1 MHGCKGKRLL
11 KLEITKMR
19 TGKFQCLFFFFF
31 SIGMAYKRS
40 YEQILYR
47 VWFLRLLFRKLYS
60 PFPLKIR
67 KKQQEKEDGRRESL
81 TKKILWAIIHYLSFT
96 KQPTYQSCQE
106 KEKPSGDRENFYFK
120 MSNQIIRV
128 SPLESFSGW
137 LTAAFCSL
145 LLSKDELRSFVFSGN
160 WSFRF
165 AFSIFK
171 K

>member
-1 MHGCKGKRLL
+1 M
-11 KLEITKMR
+11 
-19 TGKFQCLFFFFF
+19 
-31 SIGMAYKRS
+31 
-40 YEQILYR
+40 
-47 VWFLRLLFRKLYS
+47 
-60 PFPLKIR
+60 
-67 KKQQEKEDGRRESL
+67 KQ
-81 TKKILWAIIHYLSFT
+81 T
-96 KQPTYQSCQE
+96 TYQSCQE

-120 MSNQIIRV
+120 MSNQITRV